1 MVIERKQYNVG
12 MTEGE
17 LGAVERAVVG
27 VQGGTAIRVAAL
39 SWARAMERVTCDPV
53 RERVIENVESAMG
66 SGSAIISPITGRQDG
81 REGAA

>member
-1 MVIERKQYNVG
+1 MVIDRKQYNVG
-12 MTEGE
+12 MTADE

-27 VQGGTAIRVAAL
+27 VQGGVAIRVAAL

-53 RERVIENVESAMG
+53 RERVIDGVISARESAI
-66 SGSAIISPITGRQDG
+66 AERQDG

>member
-53 RERVIENVESAMG
+53 ADAVNGNVAEVAATRKDSLQV
-66 SGSAIISPITGRQDG
+66 QDG
-81 REGAA
+81 VVQ

>member
-53 RERVIENVESAMG
+53 RERVVEQVKSAMV
-66 SGSAIISPITGRQDG
+66 SPITERQDG

>member
-39 SWARAMERVTCDPV
+39 SWARAMARVPCDPV
-53 RERVIENVESAMG
+53 RARVIENVESA
-66 SGSAIISPITGRQDG
+66 IGR
-81 REGAA
+81 

>member
-1 MVIERKQYNVG
+1 MVIDRKQYNVG
-12 MTEGE
+12 MTADE

-27 VQGGTAIRVAAL
+27 VNGGVAIRVAAL

-53 RERVIENVESAMG
+53 RERVVEQVKSAMV
-66 SGSAIISPITGRQDG
+66 SPIAERQDG

>member
-12 MTEGE
+12 MTDGE
-17 LGAVERAVVG
+17 IGAVERSVVG

-53 RERVIENVESAMG
+53 ADVVKGNVAEVAK
-66 SGSAIISPITGRQDG
+66 
-81 REGAA
+81 EGGVS

>member
-53 RERVIENVESAMG
+53 ADAVKGNVAEVAK
-66 SGSAIISPITGRQDG
+66 
-81 REGAA
+81 EGGVS

>member
-53 RERVIENVESAMG
+53 QDRVIEQVKSAMV
-66 SGSAIISPITGRQDG
+66 SPITERGDA
-81 REGAA
+81 EGGVS

>member
-53 RERVIENVESAMG
+53 QEVVKGNVAEEA
-66 SGSAIISPITGRQDG
+66 ADV
-81 REGAA
+81 REGGAV

>member
-53 RERVIENVESAMG
+53 ADAVKGNVAEVAATRKDSLQV
-66 SGSAIISPITGRQDG
+66 QDG
-81 REGAA
+81 VVQ

>member
-1 MVIERKQYNVG
+1 MIIERKQYNVG

-17 LGAVERAVVG
+17 LSAVERAVVG

-53 RERVIENVESAMG
+53 RERVVESVKSAMV
-66 SGSAIISPITGRQDG
+66 SPIAERQDG
-81 REGAA
+81 REGVA

>member
-1 MVIERKQYNVG
+1 MVIDRKQYNVG

-53 RERVIENVESAMG
+53 RERVVGGVRSARESAMV
-66 SGSAIISPITGRQDG
+66 SPITERQDG

>member
-12 MTEGE
+12 LTDGE
-17 LGAVERAVVG
+17 IGAVERSVVG

-53 RERVIENVESAMG
+53 ADAVRGNVAEVAK
-66 SGSAIISPITGRQDG
+66 
-81 REGAA
+81 EGGVS

>member
-1 MVIERKQYNVG
+1 MVIDRKQYNVG
-12 MTEGE
+12 MTSDE

-27 VQGGTAIRVAAL
+27 VNGGVAIRVAAL

-53 RERVIENVESAMG
+53 RERVVEQVKSAMV
-66 SGSAIISPITGRQDG
+66 SPIAERQDG

>member
-12 MTEGE
+12 MTDCE

-27 VQGGTAIRVAAL
+27 VRGGTAIRVAAL

-53 RERVIENVESAMG
+53 ADAVKGNVA
-66 SGSAIISPITGRQDG
+66 AVPK
-81 REGAA
+81 EGGVS